1 MKGGLNMKNAN
12 RTGRRKLSAGTVFML
27 VMMGIVLCGSAI
39 VLGRLSSG
47 ASVDLSKLNMNVLDI
62 REDPSRGTDETTE
75 DDYPERTAQP
85 SAKTTAVPAAAEQT
99 TAAQN
104 SSDSFTLTFGGTIS
118 LSGEVRKNSR
128 STDAKVADYADVM
141 MLLKTNIRS
150 DVNGVFLEN
159 ILSDQHKTNDITAP
173 GQAALLL
180 KEAGF
185 NMAAC
190 GFSQSYANGKSGIE
204 NTLITLADRGVSTL
218 GIRYADD
225 PGTPEIKTIK
235 GIRTAFLQ
243 YTSTIPA
250 KTRKTMAKD
259 GTDAMVPEADLSL
272 ITQDIDRARQ
282 QGAEAVIILLN
293 WGKNGKDPDKE
304 QKELAAGI
312 AAAGAD
318 LIIGNGSHVPQ
329 TAVYL
334 PGQNGRS
341 VLCAWSLGTL
351 VGGDRT
357 NVRHMSGYMLSV
369 TIRRDDQGGIQVL
382 NPEYIP
388 VYTWK
393 YKQDGRFYYR
403 CIASDREAPDGMD
416 SEQRKMMTKSAETV
430 SAVMK
435 DSPVSIRGQA
445 DDT

>member
-1 MKGGLNMKNAN
+1 MKNAN

-128 STDAKVADYADVM
+128 STDAKVADYAD
-141 MLLKTNIRS
+141 
-150 DVNGVFLEN
+150 
-159 ILSDQHKTNDITAP
+159 DQHKTNDITAP

-204 NTLITLADRGVSTL
+204 NTLMTLADRGVSTL

-334 PGQNGRS
+334 PGQNGR
-341 VLCAWSLGTL
+341 
-351 VGGDRT
+351 
-357 NVRHMSGYMLSV
+357 RHMSGYMLSV